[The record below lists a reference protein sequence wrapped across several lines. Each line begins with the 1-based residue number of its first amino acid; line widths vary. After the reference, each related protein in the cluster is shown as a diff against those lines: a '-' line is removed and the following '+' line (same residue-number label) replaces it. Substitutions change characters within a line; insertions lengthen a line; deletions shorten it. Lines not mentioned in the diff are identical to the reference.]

1 MDFVYFVV
9 VEGEPGHLAQG
20 GEGSLGEDRDV
31 VLAEV
36 EVLQLPAVAEG
47 QGRHLRQPVV
57 GENQVLQ
64 LCVRKRVG
72 AQGLEIWKVWVKRR

>member
-9 VEGEPGHLAQG
+9 IQGEPGHFAEG
-20 GEGSLGEDRDV
+20 GEGPLRQNGDV

-36 EVLQLPAVAEG
+36 EMLQLPAVAQG

-57 GENQVLQ
+57 GQNQVLQ
-64 LCVRKRVG
+64 LCVRQRVG
-72 AQGLEIWKVWVKRR
+72 AQGLKVWK